1 MGDPV
6 WLPEV
11 LREAGLR
18 VRTHAPHGDCGGY
31 LQNGHGDFGA
41 IDGVMF
47 HHTGSF
53 GETENG
59 IAHHPTLDLCSQC
72 LVTRDGTWVV
82 CGVGIAYHGGRGGG
96 IPWLWDPNEQLIGV
110 EVANDGG
117 GSPGKPHRTGWSDE
131 QYDSVVTGMAAIL
144 KKLGKSET
152 RVIGHKEWAGAAQG
166 KWDPGAI
173 DMGVFRRDVANAMLS
188 GKKGSDMGWLKE
200 PFKNFKGIGMAYED
214 LLWWLD
220 KNNAETR
227 EQLLGP
233 DGEDGKFKG
242 WKILGRSKVDPKRD
256 NTVPEAIAEIRDS
269 LAEMRKA
276 LVDAGLIK

>member
-11 LREAGLR
+11 LLEAGLT
-18 VRTHAPHGDCGGY
+18 VRTHEPHADCGGY
-31 LQNGHGDFGA
+31 LHNGHGDFGE

-53 GETENG
+53 GETEMG
-59 IAHHPTLDLCSQC
+59 IAHHPSLDLCSQC

-131 QYDSVVTGMAAIL
+131 QYDSVVVGMAAIL

-188 GKKGSDMGWLKE
+188 GKKGGGSMWAE
-200 PFKNFKGIGMAYED
+200 QIKNFKGNLVSFATIMWHLDEKVDQLVRPWTQLGKNAKGED
-214 LLWWLD
+214 LTL
-220 KNNAETR
+220 
-227 EQLLGP
+227 
-233 DGEDGKFKG
+233 
-242 WKILGRSKVDPKRD
+242 VD
-256 NTVPEAIAEIRDS
+256 AIAEMKAD
-269 LAEMRKA
+269 LAA
-276 LVDAGLIK
+276 IKKKLNQ